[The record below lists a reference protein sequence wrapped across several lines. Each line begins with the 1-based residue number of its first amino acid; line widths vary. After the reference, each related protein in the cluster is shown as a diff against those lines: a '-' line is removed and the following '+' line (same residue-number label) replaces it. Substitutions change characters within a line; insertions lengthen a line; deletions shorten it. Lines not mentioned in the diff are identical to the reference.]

1 MKKRLLSA
9 LLALCL
15 MVSLMPT
22 AWASGGTAD
31 PPVSGNCGSGGA
43 RWLFTESTGGL
54 LIFGSGPMDD
64 YTDLTGVPWAAHR
77 EKIKT
82 VDINSSVESIGS
94 NAFAGCVNLS
104 DITISDSVKKI
115 GTDAFTGCSGLK
127 SINYSGSDEDWN
139 KISGLENIPEDVAI
153 KTSDQGSAMSGTCGP
168 GVTWML
174 TEDTTDPNNPKMTLT
189 IVGKGPIVIED
200 GRAPWAANRDK
211 ITDIIISDDVTA
223 IGAGAFAGC
232 PNLETVLIPD
242 SVTTIE
248 GGAFAGIANGTIVR
262 YTGDEKQWND
272 IGGTGKSDIVSAG
285 ITPVYNYRPIVLTFT
300 RGEATE
306 GTSFQRTTIKGSI
319 FLLPK
324 QADQDFKDAKFEAP
338 VYMPP
343 GSGTPKEKSFRGWLV
358 TIDGKEVV
366 YPEGYPIQVD
376 SNTTFTAWWDED
388 STGTNEITFRHKFND
403 DPQLFENP
411 PLPAVTYK
419 VSAKDQ
425 VLMVGN
431 PSKDGYDF
439 LGWTTLQDRNT
450 LLPNIIVPGGRGGTL
465 IYIANWKG
473 QSFDVMVQEEDGTE
487 FGVTKYVV
495 SPAEQQLIVKVP
507 VADGMTWEI
516 ESVTSASNNVSF
528 EDATPDSPGEATII
542 IPADSLGD
550 ILVQG
555 KFYPNTY
562 DITWDANGGAW
573 DDGEKTKTS
582 ADAYEYDAE
591 DDKPLNNLPPDP
603 APTRR
608 GYELNGWVSSDES
621 KPVDSKNENGVITV
635 TVPAGTFGD
644 LTLLADWN
652 LKKYTVTWEA
662 DGGTWGKNPDG
673 SEISTKTSEYT
684 IESESIS
691 QAAPTKEGYTFLGW
705 KGTAHKESDNSEL
718 PLTSSEENKDEVLLD
733 PEVMKLENITLTAI
747 WAKNYTIKFDANGGT
762 GEMADIPTWE
772 GNEHTLWDCGFTA
785 PEGKTFKTWKVKV
798 NDRELDFEIAAPD
811 SDPDNPTMIRNTYT
825 VKDSDKDAEGDTI
838 TFVPVWEAVKWT
850 ITLVPNT
857 GNENAQNRTEE
868 LSQGKGYELPD
879 PAALGDDFKAPA
891 GKAFDY
897 WEIEGL
903 QRKFSIGYK
912 IPVVTQDYTII
923 AHWKDILYTV
933 TFDKGDPAATGEM
946 APVGGLTYGTSY
958 TLPECGY
965 TYPDPV
971 PDPDNPDAPLTKY
984 VFLAWAVDGVEYAP
998 GASITIDGD
1007 KTVKAVWEDE
1017 KNLDT
1022 YVLKFLPGSKNAAG
1036 TMEDLTFRVRKN
1048 SASGVMAPLPA
1059 ECGFTFAD
1067 MTFAGWKVG
1076 GVEYAPGGTVSLT
1089 APETTATAV
1098 WHGKIVYQD
1107 GGGVTKPDHYVY
1119 TDGAYPAPLP
1129 IEGTPVKPGSIFEKW
1144 TCDNDQ
1150 VVIFNN
1156 SLIDLPEGF
1165 SGTLT
1170 LTGHWVEDEG
1180 KYLVIFDPNGGT
1192 GEMSPVAVDKATEEG
1207 AVTEYELPACAF
1219 TPPEGMEFDGWS
1231 VEGTKYPA
1239 GGKIIL
1245 TASKTTV
1252 KAEWKKKDVDP
1263 DAKDCVVTYDPGE
1276 GTGEAIVEEGHKVGE
1291 WLKLPECTF
1300 TAPEGMEFDAWQKGE
1315 QKAAPGEEIYLDS
1328 EAVTITALWKE
1339 KEPEPDDPTKPWTIT
1354 FDANGGTG
1362 AMDPVTVPK
1371 AEGGTTYTLPAC
1383 GFTAP
1388 EGKTFQAWKFDGKEY
1403 APGAVITITGDTTIT
1418 AVWKDAEVKP
1428 PKPTSW
1434 KITYNLNG
1442 GYMTGSGP
1450 TSYNLSDQA
1459 QTLNVPVPY
1468 KSGFTFLGWT
1478 YSGVS
1483 KPTKS
1488 VVIRANMTG
1497 DLTVVAN
1504 WQMNPGAG
1512 GGNNTSQGYYISVSA
1527 TAGGEIIIPWEYANQ
1542 GAVVSVQARPQPGYE
1557 VGGVTVVNSQGFEV
1571 GDLKDLGGGNYS
1583 FTMPGYRVN
1592 VSATFKLQSA
1602 AAGPITRPVMNYEDV
1617 RLGDWFYDSVEYVYT
1632 RGMMSG
1638 VSATQFGP
1646 YGQATRGAIWTALA
1660 AHAGFDIN
1668 GGATWYERGQYWAV
1682 NRGIT
1687 DGESPSGT
1695 ITREQLVTMLWRYKG
1710 SPVVF
1715 GGDLWQ
1721 FTDGYAVSS
1730 YAMDAMRWAVSTGLI
1745 GGANGRLSPQAST
1758 TRAEAAAIL
1767 ARFCQS

>member
-324 QADQDFKDAKFEAP
+324 QADQDFINAKFKAP

-343 GSGTPKEKSFRGWLV
+343 GSGTPKAKSFRGWLV

-652 LKKYTVTWEA
+652 LKKYTVTWDA
-662 DGGTWGKNPDG
+662 DSGTWGKNPDG

-705 KGTAHKESDNSEL
+705 KGTAQKESDNSDL

-733 PEVMKLENITLTAI
+733 TKVMKLENITLTAI

-798 NDRELDFEIAAPD
+798 NDWELDFETEAPD

-838 TFVPVWEAVKWT
+838 TFVPVWEAIKWT

-857 GNENAQNRTEE
+857 GTENAQNRTEE
-868 LSQGKGYELPD
+868 LSQGEGYELPD
-879 PAALGDDFKAPA
+879 PATLGDDFKAPA

-984 VFLAWAVDGVEYAP
+984 VFLAWKVGGVEYAP

-1328 EAVTITALWKE
+1328 AAVTITALWKE

-1730 YAMDAMRWAVSTGLI
+1730 YAMDAMRWAVST
-1745 GGANGRLSPQAST
+1745 RAS
-1758 TRAEAAAIL
+1758 
-1767 ARFCQS
+1767 